1 MSILSE
7 QMFGSG
13 NTPSTAINPFPKAAE
28 WEGTPSVGFG
38 GYTYAP
44 EGLAEL
50 FNADETRTSPQA
62 GEENNLGTGTEYGP
76 VGRRIGVSEKTLL
89 GQMADMLSSHAD
101 DPTWNTDGGGKKM
114 AHTFTNSQQLK
125 SLRNHQIG
133 PGMSAEASGGPAVG
147 YDSNNTYGVSN
158 WDVAGMVVTTQQHKA
173 HDIATTTRAF
183 EARGKNKS
191 TGHETWE
198 VDLAA
203 WIASGITTD
212 TPAEAFRPTTD
223 ITTGL
228 RNPLFADPQS

>member
-7 QMFGSG
+7 QMLSAGG
-13 NTPSTAINPFPKAAE
+13 PPPTAINPFPKAPE

-44 EGLAEL
+44 EGLAEM
-50 FNADETRTSPQA
+50 FNADVTRTGPQA
-62 GEENNLGTGTEYGP
+62 GGDNLGTGTEYGP
-76 VGRRIGVSEKTLL
+76 VGRRIGDSANTLL

-125 SLRNHQIG
+125 SLRNHEIA

-158 WDVAGMVVTTQQHKA
+158 WDVAGTFGSTQTHTEE
-173 HDIATTTRAF
+173 DIATATTQFTTRGTQGTH
-183 EARGKNKS
+183 ARAS
-191 TGHETWE
+191 FWQE
-198 VDLAA
+198 DLTA
-203 WIASGITTD
+203 WIGEGIVTGD
-212 TPAEAFRPTTD
+212 QAEAFRPTTAV
-223 ITTGL
+223 TTGL